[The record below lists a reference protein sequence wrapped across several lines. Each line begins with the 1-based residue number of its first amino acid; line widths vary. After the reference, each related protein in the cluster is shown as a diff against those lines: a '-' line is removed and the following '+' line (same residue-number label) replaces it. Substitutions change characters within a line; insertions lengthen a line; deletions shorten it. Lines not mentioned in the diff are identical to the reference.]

1 MKTLQLKAG
10 KDKAVKQHHPWVFSG
25 ALETIKQTPDQGEIV
40 RLINSKNEFLA
51 YGYFN
56 KLSKI
61 AVRAIEWVEELEV
74 DDQWWKG
81 KIKASIDRRQNLL
94 TSTDTN
100 SFRLIYSEADGLPG
114 LIVDKYADYLVMQ
127 VLTVGTEV
135 RKQLIASYLFELL
148 KPTGIYERSDA
159 TARSLEGLKASNGLL
174 IGKEPQEFT
183 EITENGLKFVVNI
196 ADGQKSGYFLDQ
208 RNTRKRVSDYANG
221 LNVLDCFCYAGGFT
235 LNARKAGAKSVT
247 SVDSSALA
255 IDMVRR
261 NHQANGIDYSEN
273 ELVKGD
279 SNATLR
285 RFQEEN
291 RNFDLIIL
299 DPPKLA
305 PSRSAVDRAL
315 RAYKDLNLQALKIL
329 KSGGLLATFS
339 CSGGVELNML
349 KQAVAW
355 AALDAG
361 KEVQFIEQFG
371 HPEDHPILAS
381 FPESEYL
388 KGVMCRIV

>member
-1 MKTLQLKAG
+1 MKTLQIKAG

-25 ALETIKQTPDQGEIV
+25 ALETIKQNPEQGEIIKLV
-40 RLINSKNEFLA
+40 NAKNEFLA

-56 KLSKI
+56 NLSKI
-61 AVRAIEWVEELEV
+61 MVRAIEWNEETQV
-74 DDQWWKG
+74 DDQWWKE
-81 KIKASIDRRQNLL
+81 KIKASVNRRQHLL
-94 TSTDTN
+94 NSKDTN

-114 LIVDKYADYLVMQ
+114 LIVDKYADHLVVQ
-127 VLTVGTEV
+127 VLTVGIEV
-135 RKQLIASYLFELL
+135 RKQLIAEYLFELV

-174 IGKEPQEFT
+174 IGIEPAEFT

-208 RNTRKRVSDYANG
+208 RNTRKRVADYAKE

-235 LNARKAGAKSVT
+235 LNAKKAGAKSVM

-261 NHQANGIDYSEN
+261 NHKANDITFLED
-273 ELVKGD
+273 ELIKGD
-279 SNATLR
+279 SNNTLR

-315 RAYKDLNLQALKIL
+315 RAYKDLNLQALKL
-329 KSGGLLATFS
+329 LGKGGLLATFS
-339 CSGGVELNML
+339 CSGGVELGML

-388 KGVMCRIV
+388 KGVMCRVI